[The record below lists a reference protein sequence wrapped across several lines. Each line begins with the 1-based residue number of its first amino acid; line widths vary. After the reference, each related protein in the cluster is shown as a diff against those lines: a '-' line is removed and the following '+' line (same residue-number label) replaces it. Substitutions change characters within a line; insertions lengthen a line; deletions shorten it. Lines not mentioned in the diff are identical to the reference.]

1 MPNKVYTGSPVQLL
15 ENRPD
20 VRQAELKLE
29 AAKLDISVA
38 KANFYPSLRLGAA
51 LGFRS
56 FNPFLLAHIP
66 ESLMSS
72 LAGDLAGPLINK
84 NAIISIY
91 KSANSKQ
98 IQSAYDYEKT
108 ILNAYV
114 EVANQLSNTD
124 NLKKNYE
131 MKNNQVQ
138 ALTQSTD
145 ISLKL
150 FKSARADYMEVLLT
164 QRDVL
169 ESRIELIEIRMK
181 QMNVL
186 VNTYRALGGGWN

>member
-1 MPNKVYTGSPVQLL
+1 
-15 ENRPD
+15 
-20 VRQAELKLE
+20 
-29 AAKLDISVA
+29 
-38 KANFYPSLRLGAA
+38 
-51 LGFRS
+51 
-56 FNPFLLAHIP
+56 
-66 ESLMSS
+66 
-72 LAGDLAGPLINK
+72 
-84 NAIISIY
+84 
-91 KSANSKQ
+91 
-98 IQSAYDYEKT
+98 
-108 ILNAYV
+108 
-114 EVANQLSNTD
+114 
-124 NLKKNYE
+124 

-169 ESRIELIEIRMK
+169 ESRMELVETRMK